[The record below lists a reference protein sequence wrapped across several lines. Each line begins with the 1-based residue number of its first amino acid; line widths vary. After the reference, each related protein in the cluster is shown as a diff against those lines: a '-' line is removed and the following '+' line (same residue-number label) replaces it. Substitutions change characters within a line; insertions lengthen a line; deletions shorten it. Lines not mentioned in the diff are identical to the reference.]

1 MSETNNKIKEE
12 LFSLFKEIKD
22 DIPNDQLPL
31 NNKSIQNISTL
42 DSITLITYIKE
53 SLPLLINHKISE
65 AITQNNNN
73 NELSAEFDDNNNLR
87 KDYSQIEN
95 QIRKIESDNRYYVQ
109 LYLKCEIQKKV
120 LDMKLNAYQYLEDEY
135 EHLKEKVKY
144 ESGKFLDNEKK
155 DNEIFILRAEN
166 SSLKKEIVNLEHIN
180 KKKDKKINEY
190 ITIIKDLKNN
200 IEKLNNKIFNLKQ
213 YFNNKNTNLTNSKNK
228 TELIAKNNSMIEK
241 KKKNAENNFFNK
253 IELYHKVE
261 SRNHF
266 NNDLNLRK
274 INSIQPRIIKL
285 NRKIIFNTP
294 KNQSMRIENNKNISN
309 SNISIN
315 TANTQFFASIYN
327 KMQNNNKKNVKV
339 PLIALIKMKKR
350 NRSHTSNKEQKTK
363 KYDIYNSVNK
373 KKFLKIY
380 FFQIKKLFR
389 LSLVNII
396 FYYQI

>member
-31 NNKSIQNISTL
+31 NNKTIQNISTL

-53 SLPLLINHKISE
+53 SLPLLISHKISE

-73 NELSAEFDDNNNLR
+73 NELSAEFDDNNNNLR
-87 KDYSQIEN
+87 KDYSQLEN

-166 SSLKKEIVNLEHIN
+166 SSLKKEIVNLEHNN

-228 TELIAKNNSMIEK
+228 TELIAKNNSMIELNS
-241 KKKNAENNFFNK
+241 KNAENNFFNK
-253 IELYHKVE
+253 IEFYHKVE

-266 NNDLNLRK
+266 NNNLRK
-274 INSIQPRIIKL
+274 IISIQPRIIKL
-285 NRKIIFNTP
+285 NRKIIF
-294 KNQSMRIENNKNISN
+294 
-309 SNISIN
+309 
-315 TANTQFFASIYN
+315 
-327 KMQNNNKKNVKV
+327 
-339 PLIALIKMKKR
+339 LIKL
-350 NRSHTSNKEQKTK
+350 NFTTK
-363 KYDIYNSVNK
+363 SS
-373 KKFLKIY
+373 
-380 FFQIKKLFR
+380 QE
-389 LSLVNII
+389 II
-396 FYYQI
+396 LIIT

>member
-53 SLPLLINHKISE
+53 SLPLLISHKISE

-87 KDYSQIEN
+87 KDYSQLEN

-190 ITIIKDLKNN
+190 ITIIKDLQYNV
-200 IEKLNNKIFNLKQ
+200 ESLNHKIFNLKKKL
-213 YFNNKNTNLTNSKNK
+213 NNDTSSNNINSKNR
-228 TELIAKNNSMIEK
+228 TLNRERNNSMIELNS
-241 KKKNAENNFFNK
+241 KNAENNFFNK
-253 IELYHKVE
+253 IEFYHKVE

-266 NNDLNLRK
+266 NNNLRK

-373 KKFLKIY
+373 KKIFKNI
-380 FFQIKKLFR
+380 LF
-389 LSLVNII
+389 SNQKT
-396 FYYQI
+396 FSPESC